1 MVKTRKN
8 RKNSVVVEDNETD
21 QQILDTSNNEDE
33 QDVESDD
40 DSAQQDIKPKIQIFK
55 GMDDK
60 VFIENW
66 LKRFEMLSVY

>member
-1 MVKTRKN
+1 MV
-8 RKNSVVVEDNETD
+8 EENETD
-21 QQILDTSNNEDE
+21 QQILDTSITADDLQSVGEHN
-33 QDVESDD
+33 QDMELDD
-40 DSAQQDIKPKIQIFK
+40 DLAQQDIKPKIQIFK